1 MQVCQPSRQP
11 SAWVSQRVA
20 PEGVERPLRAIRA
33 GFLLYLSCTILSM
46 EPAFFTTP
54 ATRGPSA
61 RVSIQPRKYTS
72 LGGLRRSWLRALVSA
87 TLAAELMGKLEPIRG
102 KRTLCSST
110 ERADFAALAA
120 VDHLLQQRSPR
131 VHLPGWVQSCRLLCC
146 QRAISRRRSR
156 VGACMPGSTSPNTK
170 SEVCKRV
177 RPGVDS
183 GCTTC
188 ASPAMRCIAA
198 L

>member
-131 VHLPGWVQSCRLLCC
+131 VHLPGWVGPPGGSQKSPPALLPARRVAPPLARGRLHARLYL
-146 QRAISRRRSR
+146 
-156 VGACMPGSTSPNTK
+156 T
-170 SEVCKRV
+170 
-177 RPGVDS
+177 
-183 GCTTC
+183 
-188 ASPAMRCIAA
+188 
-198 L
+198 